1 MDPSTLHEFQFSK
14 YKLIIKSAEHLTRHR
29 LGATQGLSVVNFE
42 ISLRSAP
49 KDEKMRQLERAF
61 SSIPFKDKGEF
72 PKQYPKFKEELVK
85 LKEMRATGKPIKYE
99 TAL

>member
-1 MDPSTLHEFQFSK
+1 
-14 YKLIIKSAEHLTRHR
+14 LTRHR

-42 ISLRSAP
+42 ISLRNAP
-49 KDEKMRQLERAF
+49 KDEKIKQLERSF

-85 LKEMRATGKPIKYE
+85 LKEMRATGKQIKYE

>member
-1 MDPSTLHEFQFSK
+1 MK
-14 YKLIIKSAEHLTRHR
+14 
-29 LGATQGLSVVNFE
+29 
-42 ISLRSAP
+42 
-49 KDEKMRQLERAF
+49 QLERAF